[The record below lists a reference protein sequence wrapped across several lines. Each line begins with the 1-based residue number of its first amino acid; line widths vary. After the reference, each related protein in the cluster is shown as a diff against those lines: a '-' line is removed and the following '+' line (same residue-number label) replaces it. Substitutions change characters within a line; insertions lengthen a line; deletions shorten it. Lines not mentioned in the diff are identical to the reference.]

1 MNRPLRSLS
10 CLLLVSLLPGCVS
23 YDCATFTVLDQTLG
37 EQCGLPGANGV
48 HFFEEGVA
56 EIHLNPDFE
65 GGFDTEIADF
75 WLDSLPIVYAAFD
88 DDVLD
93 AGGDAALLQAHC
105 ARRECPDCLLTY
117 WEPEEMRITFLGPGG
132 APMTDGRTFEI
143 EWDFTCPTES
153 AMSGYGADEVE
164 FSVQS
169 TGYYEE
175 PPPFYE
181 EL

>member
-1 MNRPLRSLS
+1 MPRVLFLLS
-10 CLLLVSLLPGCVS
+10 PMILGSMLGGCVS

-56 EIHLNPDFE
+56 EIHFNPDFE

-75 WLDSLPIVYAAFD
+75 WLDSLPIVYAAFED
-88 DDVLD
+88 GVLE
-93 AGGDAALLQAHC
+93 ATGDAVLVEAYC
-105 ARRECPDCLLTY
+105 ARRECPDCLVTY
-117 WEPEEMRITFLGPGG
+117 WPTEDMRVSILGPGG
-132 APMTDGRTFEI
+132 APLSDGRTYEV
-143 EWDFTCPTES
+143 EWDFTCPPES
-153 AMSGYGADEVE
+153 AMSGTGADVVE
-164 FSVQS
+164 LSVQS
-169 TGYYEE
+169 TGYYED